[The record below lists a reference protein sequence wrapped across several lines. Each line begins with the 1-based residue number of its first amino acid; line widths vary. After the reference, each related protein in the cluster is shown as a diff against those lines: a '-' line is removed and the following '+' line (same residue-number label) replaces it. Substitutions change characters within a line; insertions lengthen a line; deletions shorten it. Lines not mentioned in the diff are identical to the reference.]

1 MRHGRA
7 NRCVLLL
14 LSFIA
19 LAVSCSK
26 STSPDITP
34 PSTPTGLY
42 VAAATE
48 TTITLAWVA
57 GGDDGD
63 RGQAARYDLRVNPS
77 AAAAQWDSA
86 EAVPGLP
93 SPKPS
98 GKPESFTVT
107 GLQDHT
113 IYYFALRAL
122 DGAQNASP
130 FTDPVQGETSDPA
143 PPAGITDLGAAGLA
157 PHAFTLTFTAPGD
170 DGFQGTAV
178 AYIVRRSPDEITET
192 GWTDAESLTVAI
204 PPVPGGAPVSYRLE
218 GLTPG
223 TSLHYAVRARDDAG
237 KTGPVS
243 NDLLVSLPGDTV
255 PPAAITDLAATS
267 PGPFRVTLTWTAP
280 GNDGDEGTAAR
291 YEVRYATAPV
301 TGANW
306 ASATPVSGSPV
317 PSAPGSA
324 ETMDVIPAPGGE
336 TLWFGVVA
344 MDGGGNESP
353 VSNSPSATVASANQV
368 WHVYADSSGDA
379 PTIQEAIIHA
389 RTGDMV
395 LVGPGT
401 YHEDIDFLGKGIYL
415 KSQNGPDATILDGSQ
430 EDSSIVMLH
439 SQEPIGTVLEGFTLR
454 GGRGTLTNPLDDHR
468 EGGGIWCTT
477 GSLVIRG
484 NRMIQNTAVWGGA
497 AAIGTYDLDPARF
510 PTITVQGNLFADNV
524 ATVNGGAVW
533 GYKGYFSVED
543 NVFEGNHTLSG
554 DGGAY
559 NAQMKGGALQI
570 VRNLF
575 LNNVADDQGGAL
587 AVGTSPALGAKP
599 VTISENV
606 MVHNAAYARGG
617 GGAGSG
623 GGIAF
628 RGGDG
633 FIDHNTIAYNTGAT
647 NNPYYGGGISFAST
661 AVVST

>member
-1 MRHGRA
+1 VTPYVTPCAAFESTWLRLIAGHLTIL
-7 NRCVLLL
+7 VLLL
-14 LSFIA
+14 G
-19 LAVSCSK
+19 LAAGCSK
-26 STSPDITP
+26 STSPDVTP
-34 PSTPTGLY
+34 PSTPTGFY

-57 GGDDGD
+57 GGNDGA
-63 RGQAARYDLRVNPS
+63 RGRASRYDLRVSPGAPAVPWDS
-77 AAAAQWDSA
+77 AAA
-86 EAVPGLP
+86 VPDLP
-93 SPKPS
+93 APKPS
-98 GKPESFTVT
+98 GKSESFTVS

-122 DGAQNASP
+122 DGAQNASL
-130 FTDPVQGETSDPA
+130 FTDPVQGETGDPA
-143 PPAGITDLGAAGLA
+143 PPAGITDLGATGLA

-178 AYIVRRSPDEITET
+178 AYIVRRSPEEITKT
-192 GWTDAESLTVAI
+192 RWADAESLTVAI
-204 PPVPGGAPVSYRLE
+204 PPLPGGAPVSYRLE

-243 NDLLVSLPGDTV
+243 NDLLVALPGDTL
-255 PPAAITDLAATS
+255 PPAAIADLAATS

-317 PSAPGSA
+317 PSAAGSA
-324 ETMDVIPAPGGE
+324 ETMDVIPVPGGE

-344 MDGGGNESP
+344 TDYGGNESP
-353 VSNSPSATVASANQV
+353 ISNSPSTTVAAANQV

-379 PTIQEAIIHA
+379 PTIQDAIIHA

-454 GGRGTLTNPLDDHR
+454 GGRGTLLNALTGR
-468 EGGGIWCTT
+468 SEGGAIWCPT

-484 NRMIQNTAVWGGA
+484 NWMIQMT
-497 AAIGTYDLDPARF
+497 F
-510 PTITVQGNLFADNV
+510 P
-524 ATVNGGAVW
+524 
-533 GYKGYFSVED
+533 
-543 NVFEGNHTLSG
+543 
-554 DGGAY
+554 
-559 NAQMKGGALQI
+559 LQ
-570 VRNLF
+570 
-575 LNNVADDQGGAL
+575 
-587 AVGTSPALGAKP
+587 S
-599 VTISENV
+599 
-606 MVHNAAYARGG
+606 
-617 GGAGSG
+617 
-623 GGIAF
+623 
-628 RGGDG
+628 
-633 FIDHNTIAYNTGAT
+633 DH
-647 NNPYYGGGISFAST
+647 S
-661 AVVST
+661 